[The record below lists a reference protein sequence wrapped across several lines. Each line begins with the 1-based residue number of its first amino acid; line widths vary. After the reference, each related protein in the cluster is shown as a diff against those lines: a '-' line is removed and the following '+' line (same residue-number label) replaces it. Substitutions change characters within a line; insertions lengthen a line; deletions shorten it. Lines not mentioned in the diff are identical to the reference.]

1 MGGLGAWLLLLG
13 AGVVAGVVGTA
24 GGVTSLIS
32 YPALLAVGLPPLT
45 ANVTNSLAVLGSG
58 FGSASRARPD
68 VDGHSR
74 TLRVWLPSMVVLS
87 LAGALLLLRTP
98 TDVFDLVVPV
108 LVATGSTILLLQPAI
123 SRWQERRGLAVHR
136 VVIALTGAAVALYN
150 GYFGAGSG
158 ILLIAL
164 LMLTTEPVLHRANSL
179 KNVIIAVADVLPAIV
194 FALSGTVAWWAVW
207 PLGIGALAGGL
218 VGPTVAR
225 RTRPQILRP
234 LVAACGYVLAV
245 WLVVNR

>member
-1 MGGLGAWLLLLG
+1 MTSSVVSLPASYWADAVFEGSVVHAPNGTGEWNRF
-13 AGVVAGVVGTA
+13 AGRPMIAHTV
-24 GGVTSLIS
+24 
-32 YPALLAVGLPPLT
+32 
-45 ANVTNSLAVLGSG
+45 ANVL
-58 FGSASRARPD
+58 ASRARP
-68 VDGHSR
+68 V
-74 TLRVWLPSMVVLS
+74 
-87 LAGALLLLRTP
+87 
-98 TDVFDLVVPV
+98 LVV
-108 LVATGSTILLLQPAI
+108 TGSTILLLQPAI
-123 SRWQERRGLAVHR
+123 ARWQERRGLSVHR

>member
-1 MGGLGAWLLLLG
+1 MGGLGEWLLLLG

-87 LAGALLLLRTP
+87 LVGALLLLRTP
-98 TDVFDLVVPV
+98 SHVFDVIVPLLVV
-108 LVATGSTILLLQPAI
+108 TGSTVLLLQPVI

-136 VVIALTGAAVALYN
+136 VVIALTGAGVALYN

-179 KNVIIAVADVLPAIV
+179 KNVIIAVADILPAIV

-207 PLGIGALAGGL
+207 PLGIGALVGGL
-218 VGPTVAR
+218 AGPTVAR
-225 RTRPQILRP
+225 RTNPAVLRP
-234 LVAACGYVLAV
+234 LVAACGYLLAV
-245 WLVVNR
+245 WLVVGH